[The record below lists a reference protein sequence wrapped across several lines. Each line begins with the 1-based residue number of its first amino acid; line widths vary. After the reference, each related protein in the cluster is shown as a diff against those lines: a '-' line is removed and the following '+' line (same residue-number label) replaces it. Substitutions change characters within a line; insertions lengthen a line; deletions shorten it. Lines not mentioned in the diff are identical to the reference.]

1 MSIDYA
7 SNDLLTPE
15 QVAEHLGVKTGTL
28 SVWRCTKRYPLKFV
42 KVGGAVR
49 YRPKDVDEF
58 LRDRKAA

>member
-1 MSIDYA
+1 MSIDYT

-15 QVAEHLGVKTGTL
+15 QVAEHIRVTTGTL

-42 KVGGAVR
+42 KVGHLVR
-49 YRPKDVDEF
+49 YRPKDVEEF